1 MHKVLLNKENNY
13 DKITIANE
21 FSKYF
26 ANVGATLAANI
37 RPMTKFFGYPIN
49 KTNSQINENSLSIN
63 GIQKFFFSLK
73 MNENAVFRE
82 INVNILQSVFRVN
95 SLKVH

>member
-1 MHKVLLNKENNY
+1 
-13 DKITIANE
+13 
-21 FSKYF
+21 
-26 ANVGATLAANI
+26 
-37 RPMTKFFGYPIN
+37 MTKFFGYPIN

-63 GIQKFFFSLK
+63 EIQKFFFSLK
-73 MNENAVFRE
+73 MNENAVFPE

>member
-1 MHKVLLNKENNY
+1 
-13 DKITIANE
+13 
-21 FSKYF
+21 
-26 ANVGATLAANI
+26 
-37 RPMTKFFGYPIN
+37 MTKFFGHPIN

-63 GIQKFFFSLK
+63 EIQKFFFSLK